1 LQHAAGSKQHMQ
13 QEEITCTEVETI
25 AAGLDQAG
33 LAAHHQASHRH
44 HPHPHPHFTHHPH
57 HYHHQQQESKSK
69 SISSLLRAGHLPQ
82 KAIDPISGQT
92 MDQLKRNHK
101 SIAKSRDR
109 AKNHLTIPARSAG
122 STLTQKKKNPIYLT
136 LIRKLMVI

>member
-33 LAAHHQASHRH
+33 LAAHHQASH

-57 HYHHQQQESKSK
+57 HYHQQQQQESKSK
-69 SISSLLRAGHLPQ
+69 SISANIG
-82 KAIDPISGQT
+82 ISWLVIQ
-92 MDQLKRNHK
+92 QR
-101 SIAKSRDR
+101 
-109 AKNHLTIPARSAG
+109 G
-122 STLTQKKKNPIYLT
+122 SVGYK
-136 LIRKLMVI
+136 

>member
-1 LQHAAGSKQHMQ
+1 LQHAAGSMQ

-25 AAGLDQAG
+25 AAGLDRAG
-33 LAAHHQASHRH
+33 LAAHHQASH

-57 HYHHQQQESKSK
+57 HYHHQQQQESKSK
-69 SISSLLRAGHLPQ
+69 IISSLLRAGHLPQ

-122 STLTQKKKNPIYLT
+122 STLTEKKKESDLSYSNPA
-136 LIRKLMVI
+136 IRKLMVT